1 MAENISVDIGVNA
14 QHLEQA
20 LRKIEDVFKKGTSE
34 LGGGAGGKAQISEL
48 SIFASCQFNERPGRI
63 LSKKNQT

>member
-34 LGGGAGGKAQISEL
+34 LGGGAAGNAATSE
-48 SIFASCQFNERPGRI
+48 
-63 LSKKNQT
+63 